1 MALFSTLSEL
11 VNKLQTLAVLM
22 ALFSKNIT
30 KFDGRLTNCQPW
42 QFWWHKFTVTQ
53 TADLGSFNG
62 TFQQGGTFGQQT
74 ADLGSFN
81 GTFQQRSNVSIKLP
95 TSGSFNATFQSL
107 WTTYHKTADL
117 GSFNGTLQQDVT
129 FGQQT
134 ANLGSFDGT
143 FQQCKTIGQQTANI
157 SSCHW
162 VGVLTCVEV
171 FNIN

>member
-22 ALFSKNIT
+22 ALFSKNTT
-30 KFDGRLTNCQPW
+30 KFYGRLTNCQPW
-42 QFWWHKFTVTQ
+42 QFWWHKITVTQ

-95 TSGSFNATFQSL
+95 TSGSFNAIFQSL
-107 WTTYHKTADL
+107 WTTYHQTADL
-117 GSFNGTLQQDVT
+117 GSFYGTFQKATT
-129 FGQQT
+129 FGQCLKKLSK
-134 ANLGSFDGT
+134 AILKYLSLLGWSR
-143 FQQCKTIGQQTANI
+143 I
-157 SSCHW
+157 SDNWCLFW
-162 VGVLTCVEV
+162 ILAIT
-171 FNIN
+171 